1 MEVTVLNAYRDVIG
15 IIESMHRQFLEVVK
29 VELDRLGVRDINNVQ
44 AMILFRLADSE
55 MTIGELMYR
64 GCYLGSNIS
73 YNLKGMVANGYV
85 LQERSMHDRRSTRV
99 RLSEKGRALSTKIA
113 TMHDRHYSM
122 LVHESMS
129 GDDLVSI
136 AKTLK
141 RLERY
146 WMQAVQLGVRAAA
159 LSSAA

>member
-1 MEVTVLNAYRDVIG
+1 MEALVLNAYRDVIG
-15 IIESMHRQFLEVVK
+15 IIESMHRRFLEVVK
-29 VELDRLGVRDINNVQ
+29 VELDQLGVRDINNVQ
-44 AMILFRLADSE
+44 AMILFRLGDAE

-73 YNLKGMVANGYV
+73 YNLKGMVTSGYV

-99 RLSEKGRALSTKIA
+99 RLSEKGAALSAKIA
-113 TMHDRHYSM
+113 AMHERHFA
-122 LVHESMS
+122 LLQLETLKA
-129 GDDLVSI
+129 DDLVGAS
-136 AKTLK
+136 KTLK